1 MSEEK
6 TIACELCG
14 GEAEWGG
21 PSNGDSTN
29 IICGACG
36 AYAVSGQ
43 WRAGRMVDHLE
54 EPDRV
59 RLRAVVRRDTDEH
72 GRCREVIT
80 TKGWR
85 QVMARHDGPT
95 DALTQMER
103 LLVLLAERAPFYG
116 AVSAIDSTAAMAVRA
131 YLPRMPKGD
140 VFNSVLSTVGTEGY
154 ITHVGGLPKLTHKG
168 WTAAQSA
175 RKTMR
180 SGNQAFVAMWF
191 HGDMDALF
199 DQAFDPALRACGY
212 APFRVD
218 REQHNN
224 KIDDEI
230 IANIRK
236 SRLFVGDLS
245 GMRPNVFY
253 EAGFAHGLGV
263 PVLLTCNESYAGAFV
278 HASPDCSGDVPLAE
292 KKPWFKQVADSAFDI
307 RQYLILPWAT
317 PAELAVKLENRI
329 RALGLALS

>member
-1 MSEEK
+1 MSDV
-6 TIACELCG
+6 TVCELCG
-14 GEAEWGG
+14 GEAQWGG

-29 IICGACG
+29 LVCRACG
-36 AYAVSGQ
+36 VYAVSGQ
-43 WRAGRMVDHLE
+43 WRAARMVESLDE
-54 EPDRV
+54 TDRA

-72 GRCREVIT
+72 GQCREVIT

-85 QVMARHDGPT
+85 QLMARHEGPI
-95 DALTQMER
+95 DALAQMER
-103 LLVLLAERAPFYG
+103 LLALLAERSPFYG
-116 AVSAIDSTAAMAVRA
+116 AAAVIDSHEAMAVRA
-131 YLPRMPKGD
+131 YLPRNRK
-140 VFNSVLSTVGTEGY
+140 SALSELLTTLLTEGY
-154 ITHVGGLPKLTHKG
+154 LTRVDGHFKLTHKG
-168 WTAAQSA
+168 WATAQVA
-175 RKTMR
+175 RKSLRT
-180 SGNQAFVAMWF
+180 GNQAFVAMWF
-191 HGDMDALF
+191 HADLDTLF
-199 DQAFDPALRACGY
+199 DQALEPALRACGY

-218 REQHNN
+218 RQQHNN

-263 PVLLTCNESYAGAFV
+263 PVLLTCNESYAGTFV

-307 RQYLILPWAT
+307 RQYLILPWST
-317 PAELAVKLENRI
+317 PADLGAKLENRI
-329 RALGLALS
+329 RALGLALT

>member
-1 MSEEK
+1 
-6 TIACELCG
+6 
-14 GEAEWGG
+14 
-21 PSNGDSTN
+21 
-29 IICGACG
+29 
-36 AYAVSGQ
+36 
-43 WRAGRMVDHLE
+43 MVAHLE

-85 QVMARHDGPT
+85 QLMTRHEGPT
-95 DALTQMER
+95 DAVAQMER
-103 LLVLLAERAPFYG
+103 LLVLVAERSPFYG
-116 AVSAIDSTAAMAVRA
+116 AVADLGSHAALAVRA
-131 YLPRMPKGD
+131 YLPRSPKGA
-140 VFNSVLSTVGTEGY
+140 LGELLTTLQAEGY
-154 ITHVGGLPKLTHKG
+154 ITRVNGHHKLTHKG
-168 WTAAQSA
+168 WVTAGLA
-175 RKTMR
+175 RKSMR

-191 HGDMDALF
+191 HPEMDALF
-199 DQAFDPALRACGY
+199 DAALEPALRACGY

-245 GMRPNVFY
+245 GIRPNVFY

-278 HASPDCSGDVPLAE
+278 QASPDCPGDVPLAE
-292 KKPWFKQVADSAFDI
+292 KKQWFKQVADSAFDI

-317 PAELAVKLENRI
+317 PADLAAKLENRI
-329 RALGLALS
+329 RALGLALT